1 MTMHPTKLFAPGP
14 FQAHQLRSGDPYEL
28 SNGHPVL
35 CLPTGGRGA
44 RANLL
49 GGTVL
54 ETDPAVEQAGVDA
67 GFSPEPGVMRAPDVA
82 VGNVPDVAGWV
93 QGAPPLA
100 VEYADRSQDEEELQS
115 KIAELLAAG
124 TQHVWVVRLMGP
136 RRVEVYTPGQKLRA
150 VGPGES
156 LVAPGILKNA
166 VPVEAL
172 YDREAAHEV
181 TLRNLLQRRG
191 YESLEAV
198 REVGRE
204 EGERTGQLAHARAVL
219 RRQLGKRGMT
229 LDAAQDARIDRTAD
243 LATLDRW
250 LDQALVAK
258 TADEALR

>member
-1 MTMHPTKLFAPGP
+1 MPPTKLFAPGP

-49 GGTVL
+49 GGAVL

-67 GFSPEPGVMRAPDVA
+67 GFSPEPGTMRAPDVA

-93 QGAPPLA
+93 HGAPPLA
-100 VEYADRSQDEEELQS
+100 VEYADRGQDEEELQA
-115 KIAELLAAG
+115 KITELLAAG
-124 TQHVWVVRLMGP
+124 TQQVWVVRLTGP
-136 RRVEVYTPGQKLRA
+136 RRVEVYTPGQERRIVK
-150 VGPGES
+150 PGES
-156 LVAPGILKNA
+156 LVAPGILKNP

-191 YESLEAV
+191 FESLEAV
-198 REVGRE
+198 QEGAREA
-204 EGERTGQLAHARAVL
+204 GQLAHARAVL
-219 RRQLGKRGMT
+219 RRQLGKRGIP
-229 LDAAQDARIDRTAD
+229 LDATQEAQIEGTAD
-243 LATLDRW
+243 LETLDRW
-250 LDQALVAK
+250 LDQALVSRS
-258 TADEALR
+258 ADEALR

>member
-1 MTMHPTKLFAPGP
+1 MHPTKLFAPGP
-14 FQAHQLRSGDPYEL
+14 FQAQQLRSGDPYEL
-28 SNGHPVL
+28 SNGHPIL

-67 GFSPEPGVMRAPDVA
+67 GFSPEPGTMRAPDVA
-82 VGNVPDVAGWV
+82 VGNVPDVPGWV

-100 VEYADRSQDEEELQS
+100 VEYADRGQDEEELQS

-124 TQHVWVVRLMGP
+124 TQHVWVVWLTGP
-136 RRVEVYTPGQKLRA
+136 RGVEVHTPGQKLRS
-150 VGPGES
+150 VRPGES
-156 LVAPGILKNA
+156 LEAPGILKNP

-198 REVGRE
+198 RQG
-204 EGERTGQLAHARAVL
+204 GELAHARAVL
-219 RRQLGKRGMT
+219 RRQLGKRGIT
-229 LDAAQDARIDRTAD
+229 LDAAQEARIDGTTD
-243 LATLDRW
+243 LETLDRW
-250 LDQALVAK
+250 LDQTLVAK

>member
-1 MTMHPTKLFAPGP
+1 MKLFAPGP

-28 SNGHPVL
+28 SKGHPVL
-35 CLPTGGRGA
+35 WLPTGGRGA

-67 GFSPEPGVMRAPDVA
+67 GFSTEPGMMRAPDVA

-100 VEYADRSQDEEELQS
+100 VEYADRGQDEEELQS

-124 TQHVWVVRLMGP
+124 TQHVWVVRLTGP
-136 RRVEVYTPGQKLRA
+136 RRVEVYTPGQKLRTL
-150 VGPGES
+150 GPGES
-156 LVAPGILKNA
+156 LEAPGILKNV

-198 REVGRE
+198 REVGREVGRE

-229 LDAAQDARIDRTAD
+229 LDAAQDARIDRMAD

-258 TADEALR
+258 TTDEALR